1 MPESPSPPSR
11 SASIR
16 VLVHRKV
23 LAAYRQRTAVAR
35 RLAISESELGAL
47 SHLAEGALTPG
58 ELGRRLQLTS
68 GGMTALLHRLHKA
81 GHIARRPHP
90 TDRRSVV
97 VSANPQILERITEL
111 VAPLA
116 ADVDRLAA
124 ELSPDEHEVVHGF
137 LEQLA
142 TVSER
147 RADELVTDVEAAEAL
162 PAEDAMHLW
171 A

>member
-1 MPESPSPPSR
+1 M
-11 SASIR
+11 
-16 VLVHRKV
+16 
-23 LAAYRQRTAVAR
+23 
-35 RLAISESELGAL
+35 
-47 SHLAEGALTPG
+47 TPG

-124 ELSPDEHEVVHGF
+124 ELSPGEHEVVHGF
-137 LEQLA
+137 LERLA